1 MGVSLSTGNIIVASL
16 EQIFHKEGLR
26 GMYCGLAPTMLA
38 LLPFILPSIA
48 VFLPN
53 EIVPFP
59 RDSAT
64 DKGSYEQ
71 RPSSFAPKAY
81 EMEVSCSSKINNTK
95 NDTNLMSNSSNK
107 DMAGGLTEFGDGRNQ
122 QSTSEAV
129 NSYYAVGLIGL
140 AYGHTYLL
148 TRPME
153 STKFQ

>member
-53 EIVPFP
+53 EIVP
-59 RDSAT
+59 
-64 DKGSYEQ
+64 
-71 RPSSFAPKAY
+71 
-81 EMEVSCSSKINNTK
+81 
-95 NDTNLMSNSSNK
+95 L
-107 DMAGGLTEFGDGRNQ
+107 AGGLTEFGDGRNQ

-129 NSYYAVGLIGL
+129 NSYYVVGLIGL